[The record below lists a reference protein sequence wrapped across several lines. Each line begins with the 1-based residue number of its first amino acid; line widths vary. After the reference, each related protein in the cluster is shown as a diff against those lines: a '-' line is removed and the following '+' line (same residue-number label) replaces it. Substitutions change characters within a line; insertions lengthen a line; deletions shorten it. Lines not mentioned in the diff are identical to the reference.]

1 MFLIR
6 NDPASEKRPD
16 GVTIVASLFLVSGIY
31 LAIIGLIMLAFPT
44 RLSLNTIIDLGRPLL
59 DGLGFGGTYMF
70 LIAGWLAIFTGL
82 ELLNL
87 TNWARWIATVI
98 CLLGVFLLIPIVS
111 IAATQFQISLLS
123 SGLGIMI
130 RVAIVWYLWQEP
142 VKDAFR

>member
-1 MFLIR
+1 VFSITDDR
-6 NDPASEKRPD
+6 ASERRPD
-16 GVTIVASLFLVSGIY
+16 GVTVVASIFLLSGIY
-31 LAIIGLIMLAFPT
+31 LAIVGLIMLVFPS

-59 DGLGFGGTYMF
+59 DGLEFGGTYTF

-82 ELLNL
+82 ELFNL

-98 CLLGVFLLIPIVS
+98 CLFGVFVLIPIVS
-111 IAATQFQISLLS
+111 IAATQFQISLLW
-123 SGLGIMI
+123 SGLGIML